1 MSEINR
7 IRELGIRLSDL
18 PDYVITGC
26 TDTSSNTT
34 GTAKRID
41 TCPGD
46 VRQMECGRKFVIDC
60 YEVTFLSRLPEEQRN
75 QIVGCT
81 ARSDY
86 VTAGRNRD
94 GIRDYDAVREERR
107 RCHDLRIYR
116 RRGQH
121 WLSSGCVVHGLMQQI
136 LSFSDHGVRQ
146 SDGLVCFF
154 AVMLEFQQCAPK
166 KNDMQ
171 KSTDSLPGRFRFTLC
186 YIVDSKDARKDVPE
200 SQILGCMRS
209 CSVRRIQ
216 S

>member
-1 MSEINR
+1 M
-7 IRELGIRLSDL
+7 
-18 PDYVITGC
+18 
-26 TDTSSNTT
+26 
-34 GTAKRID
+34 
-41 TCPGD
+41 
-46 VRQMECGRKFVIDC
+46 
-60 YEVTFLSRLPEEQRN
+60 
-75 QIVGCT
+75 
-81 ARSDY
+81 
-86 VTAGRNRD
+86 TAGKNRD

-171 KSTDSLPGRFRFTLC
+171 KSTDSLPGRFRFTRR
-186 YIVDSKDARKDVPE
+186 YSVDSKDVRKDVPE

-216 S
+216 SRSCVPRQMKSSRPVPLLWRIERTPSFPAGLTATLFF